1 MAPPKTKAPSKA
13 KAKAET
19 ESEERLDAE
28 VEARV
33 EAKSEAKTAPAPRAE
48 KRLKVIDNP
57 TITEQFANQVL
68 DVLLVNGST
77 VSITMGAKR
86 NIRDAIFGE
95 RETVVAVNTRLTV
108 DVQTAEALRN
118 ALNRVLLMAKQGP
131 GTIN

>member
-1 MAPPKTKAPSKA
+1 MAPPKSKMSSKA
-13 KAKAET
+13 GGKAEAEPKVHT
-19 ESEERLDAE
+19 EPEGA
-28 VEARV
+28 
-33 EAKSEAKTAPAPRAE
+33 AKPASRAQQ
-48 KRLKVIDNP
+48 RLKVIDNP
-57 TITEQFANQVL
+57 TITEQFANQLL

-118 ALNRVLLMAKQGP
+118 ALNRVLLMAKQAQG
-131 GTIN
+131 GVN

>member
-1 MAPPKTKAPSKA
+1 
-13 KAKAET
+13 
-19 ESEERLDAE
+19 
-28 VEARV
+28 
-33 EAKSEAKTAPAPRAE
+33 
-48 KRLKVIDNP
+48 
-57 TITEQFANQVL
+57 
-68 DVLLVNGST
+68 
-77 VSITMGAKR
+77 MGAKR